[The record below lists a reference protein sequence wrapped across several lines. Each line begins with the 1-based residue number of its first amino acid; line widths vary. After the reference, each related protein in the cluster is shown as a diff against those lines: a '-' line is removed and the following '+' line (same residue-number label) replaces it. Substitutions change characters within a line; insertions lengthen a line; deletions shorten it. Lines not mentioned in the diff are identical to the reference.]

1 MKIYKKLVR
10 DKIPSI
16 IAARGD
22 SAIIRTLSPEEF
34 TVCLSAKLYEE
45 VQEFLSDNSIEELA
59 DIYEVF
65 LAILEEDKRIS
76 FELLEQVR
84 RKKLLERGNF
94 SQKVYLDSVI
104 EQEEIRR

>member
-1 MKIYKKLVR
+1 M
-10 DKIPSI
+10 
-16 IAARGD
+16 
-22 SAIIRTLSPEEF
+22 
-34 TVCLSAKLYEE
+34 CLSAKLYEE

-65 LAILEEDKRIS
+65 LAILEDKGIS

>member
-34 TVCLSAKLYEE
+34 TVCLSAKLSEE

-65 LAILEEDKRIS
+65 LARLEDKGIS

>member
-65 LAILEEDKRIS
+65 LAILEDKGIS

-94 SQKVYLDSVI
+94 SQKIYLDSVI
-104 EQEEIRR
+104 EQEENRR

>member
-22 SAIIRTLSPEEF
+22 SAIIRTLSPEGF

-65 LAILEEDKRIS
+65 LAILEDKGIS

>member
-22 SAIIRTLSPEEF
+22 SAIIRTLYPEEF

-65 LAILEEDKRIS
+65 LAILEDKRIS